1 MKLRHPALI
10 RLLGFASAWLIKGW
24 HSTLRMRVDSAA
36 SGGLP
41 LHPRRGRCIYAFWHE
56 NMFVATRFGAKTNV
70 LISQHADGDL
80 SAQITR
86 HMKMGAVRGSSRR
99 GGSGALLEL
108 LRLDKA
114 RHIAITPDGPRGPR
128 RRLQPGVVFL
138 ASRTGL
144 PIVLVGVGY
153 EKAWR
158 ARSWDRFAVPYPFSL
173 TTCVTT
179 APIHVPAGLRKAALE
194 SYRRLIEERLE
205 YITEDADRWATGRPR
220 LTQCAPFAPPLAI
233 SA

>member
-10 RLLGFASAWLIKGW
+10 RLLGFAGAWVIKGW
-24 HSTLRMRVDSAA
+24 HGTLRMRVDSRA

-41 LHPRRGRCIYAFWHE
+41 LDPRRRRCIYAFWHE

-70 LISQHADGDL
+70 LISEHADGEL
-80 SAQITR
+80 IAQVTR

-99 GGSGALLEL
+99 GGGRALLEL
-108 LRLDKA
+108 LRLHKA

-128 RRLQPGVVFL
+128 RKLQPGVVFL
-138 ASRTGL
+138 ASRMGL
-144 PIVLVGVGY
+144 PIVLIGVGY

-158 ARSWDRFAVPYPFSL
+158 ANSWDRFATPHPFSL
-173 TTCVTT
+173 ATCVTT
-179 APIHVPAGLRKAALE
+179 APIDVPAGLKSAGLE
-194 SYRRLIEERLE
+194 SYRRLIEEELE
-205 YITEDADRWATGRPR
+205 YITEDAERWATGRPR
-220 LTQCAPFAPPLAI
+220 LTQCTPFVRPLAL